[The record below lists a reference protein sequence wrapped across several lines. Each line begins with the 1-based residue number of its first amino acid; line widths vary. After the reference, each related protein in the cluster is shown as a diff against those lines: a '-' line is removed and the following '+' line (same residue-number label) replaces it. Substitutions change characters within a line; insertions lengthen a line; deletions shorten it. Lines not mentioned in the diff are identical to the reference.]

1 MTGLQVEKLSAGY
14 GGKRVVDAIDLPS
27 LAAGTTT
34 SLVGPNGAG
43 KSTLLR
49 AIAGLMPATGSVR
62 LNGEELNGASLRKR
76 ARRVAYVP
84 QALPQGVG
92 LSVLE
97 TVIAALEA
105 SAPDETALAGAQD
118 AAEQALAA
126 LRDVGAEDLALQ
138 RIDQLS
144 GGQKQLAGLAQALVR
159 RPQVLLLDEPTSA
172 LDLRH
177 QHEVL
182 DLARRYAR
190 ERGAVVVMVLHDLQA
205 AARASDALL
214 VLSHGKLAATGSPAE
229 AITPAMLAE
238 VYQVRARVEP
248 CSRGLIQVL
257 VDAVL

>member
-1 MTGLQVEKLSAGY
+1 MSGLQVTALSAGY
-14 GGKRVVDAIDLPS
+14 GGKRIVDAIDLPP

-49 AIAGLMPATGSVR
+49 AIAGLIPAVGSVR
-62 LNGEELNGASLRKR
+62 LDNEELNGAPLRQR

-105 SAPDETALAGAQD
+105 SAPDETALLGD
-118 AAEQALAA
+118 AASQALAA
-126 LRDVGAEDLALQ
+126 LREVGAEDLALQ

-159 RPQVLLLDEPTSA
+159 RPKVLLLDEPTSA

-182 DLARRYAR
+182 DLARLYAR
-190 ERGAVVVMVLHDLQA
+190 QRGAVVVMVLHDLQA
-205 AARASDALL
+205 AARASDQLL
-214 VLSHGKLAATGSPAE
+214 VLSHGRLAATGAPSD

-248 CSRGLIQVL
+248 CSQGMIQVL